1 MGKGAGKGA
10 QNAAMMAF
18 KFAPARDDSVSAPS
32 LSKVA
37 GDGGADP
44 ADAHN
49 AHAQKTDSRGRT
61 PTWRRRPRHKTGPRG
76 RRRPPARAGHTP
88 RRGAASRLH
97 NVTHPPPST
106 LPTAPRDRGVFYL
119 SYRRIT

>member
-32 LSKVA
+32 FSKVA

-44 ADAHN
+44 A
-49 AHAQKTDSRGRT
+49 
-61 PTWRRRPRHKTGPRG
+61 
-76 RRRPPARAGHTP
+76 
-88 RRGAASRLH
+88 GAADAVSSLT
-97 NVTHPPPST
+97 N
-106 LPTAPRDRGVFYL
+106 
-119 SYRRIT
+119 

>member
-32 LSKVA
+32 SSVVA

-44 ADAHN
+44 A
-49 AHAQKTDSRGRT
+49 
-61 PTWRRRPRHKTGPRG
+61 
-76 RRRPPARAGHTP
+76 
-88 RRGAASRLH
+88 GAADAVASLT
-97 NVTHPPPST
+97 N
-106 LPTAPRDRGVFYL
+106 
-119 SYRRIT
+119 